1 MVFYDYSSVGYTQL
15 ELDLMY
21 EAYLKYKD
29 NELRWSD
36 NGNSSSATDIF

>member
-1 MVFYDYSSVGYTQL
+1 MEVYDYSSVGYTQL

-21 EAYLKYKD
+21 EYYLQYKD

-36 NGNSSSATDIF
+36 NSNSSSATDIF